1 MIPIVRD
8 KYNEKSITNPIDY
21 LKKCNKYKNLKIPQR
36 CIITYSYLSKIIE
49 NILSAG
55 KINYKK
61 NNNFFILENTPWIFL
76 SSVSAP
82 NVVRLIEE
90 LRVFGVKEIINTGI
104 CGGISLDLSIGDI
117 IIVDCAFRDEGTSY
131 HYIKPS
137 KISYPSK
144 KLFNEIKK
152 KFILNKIDFKK
163 GCVWTTDA
171 PYRETEVEIKY
182 FRDKGVLCV
191 DMESSAIFSVCKY
204 YNIKASSV
212 LVVSDLL
219 LDNKWRYEFNLDFLG
234 KSFEK
239 IFYSFLKSVL

>member
-1 MIPIVRD
+1 
-8 KYNEKSITNPIDY
+8 
-21 LKKCNKYKNLKIPQR
+21 
-36 CIITYSYLSKIIE
+36 
-49 NILSAG
+49 
-55 KINYKK
+55 
-61 NNNFFILENTPWIFL
+61 
-76 SSVSAP
+76 
-82 NVVRLIEE
+82 
-90 LRVFGVKEIINTGI
+90 
-104 CGGISLDLSIGDI
+104 LDLSIGDI
-117 IIVDCAFRDEGTSY
+117 ILVNCAFRDEGTSY

-152 KFILNKIDFKK
+152 RFILNKVDFKK

-219 LDNKWRYEFNLDFLG
+219 LDNKWRYEFNLDFFE